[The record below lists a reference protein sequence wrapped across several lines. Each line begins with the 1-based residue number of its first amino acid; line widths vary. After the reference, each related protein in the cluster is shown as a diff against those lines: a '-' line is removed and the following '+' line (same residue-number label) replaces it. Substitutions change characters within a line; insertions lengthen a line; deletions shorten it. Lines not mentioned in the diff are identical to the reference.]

1 MAQLTNGTSWN
12 TTYEQNDSSK
22 TYTFSTSGQYLTK
35 NIELTVKADVI
46 KTVSSVPTSKDTSI
60 IYNST
65 DSNYYLWR

>member
-22 TYTFSTSGQYLTK
+22 TYTFSTLGQYLTK

-46 KTVSSVPTSKDTSI
+46 KTVSSVPTTKDTSI